1 MEKLSGGQD
10 DFESQISEY
19 KGITNKAI
27 ADIVESLGELA
38 VKYESKS

>member
-10 DFESQISEY
+10 DFENQISEY

-38 VKYESKS
+38 IKYESKS